1 METSSLALVTAATAE
16 GILNRDFPALRSV
29 VERAYRAHGA
39 GRTVN
44 PPAQLVAL
52 PDRRQ
57 ARAMSLGA
65 HLDGPEAV
73 LGMKWIASY
82 PGNVGRGLERA
93 SAVVV
98 LNDAGTGQP
107 FACLEGSRISAA
119 RTAASAVVAAGE
131 LGGGRRDVRGL
142 GICGAGF
149 IADYVYRFLLADGWE
164 PEEVAVFDADG
175 SRARAFADRIAGAS
189 HGTARAC
196 PSVAEVIRGSDVVV
210 FATTSSEPHVDA
222 SAFSGLSPLVL
233 HLSLRDLAPEVVAA
247 AQNVVDDV
255 GHAFGPGTS
264 LALAVANYPEASA
277 ATASLYD
284 VMCGVV
290 EVDLS
295 RPRIFSPF
303 GLGMLDVAVGRY
315 VYDCAGEAGLLL
327 SVPGFLPGP
336 GPTSAVPA
344 APNRQEDDRQ

>member
-1 METSSLALVTAATAE
+1 MEAGSLAFVTAATAG

-52 PDRRQ
+52 PDRRR

-65 HLDGPEAV
+65 HLDGPEAI
-73 LGMKWIASY
+73 LGVKWIASY
-82 PGNVGRGLERA
+82 PDNVGRGLERA
-93 SAVVV
+93 SAVVL
-98 LNDAGTGQP
+98 LNDAVTGQP

-119 RTAASAVVAAGE
+119 RTAASAVLAAGE
-131 LGGGRRDVRGL
+131 LGGRDARSL

-149 IADYVYRFLLADGWE
+149 IADYVYRFLLADGWR
-164 PEEVAVFDADG
+164 PEEVAVFDSDA
-175 SRARAFADRIAGAS
+175 SRGRAFADRITEAS
-189 HGTARAC
+189 HGTARTW
-196 PSVAEVIRGSDVVV
+196 PTVAEVVRRSDVMV
-210 FATTSSEPHVDA
+210 FATTSPEPYVDA
-222 SAFSGLSPLVL
+222 SAFSGLTPLVL
-233 HLSLRDLAPEVVAA
+233 HLSLRDLAPEVVVT

-264 LALAVANYPEASA
+264 LALARARYPRTAL

-284 VMCGVV
+284 VMCGAVD
-290 EVDLS
+290 VDLS

-303 GLGMLDVAVGRY
+303 GLGMLDVAVARY
-315 VYDCAGEAGLLL
+315 VYDRAAEAGLLH
-327 SVPGFLPGP
+327 SVPGFLPEP
-336 GPTSAVPA
+336 GPTPAVPA
-344 APNRQEDDRQ
+344 APLQQEDDRQ